1 MISCIFSLQLFRI
14 MSRTLLFCTDI
25 IMIKRLQFNGDSTY
39 LYLAKPILQ
48 LMVADPNETK
58 FIFSVKNKTLY
69 ISKIEQTTDEK
80 QLKNALVKK
89 AQKNGS
95 GFCIY
100 IPKPVLEIIDI
111 APEIDMVDVTIE
123 EQTII
128 LKKAQ

>member
-1 MISCIFSLQLFRI
+1 
-14 MSRTLLFCTDI
+14 MSRKLLFYANI
-25 IMIKRLQFNGDSTY
+25 IMIKRLQFNGDSSY

-48 LMVADPNETK
+48 LIVADPKETK

-69 ISKIEQTTDEK
+69 ISKIEQNINENE
-80 QLKNALVKK
+80 LKNALIKK

-100 IPKPVLEIIDI
+100 IPKPVLEVIDVN
-111 APEIDMVDVTIE
+111 PEITNVDVQIE

-128 LKKAQ
+128 IKKAQA